1 MKRWDFD
8 LKIDD
13 IERDNDMPGYIY
25 LDYDNLNCKR
35 MANSLLEAGKI
46 DDVDE
51 VGEYFNECAELVSD
65 DSSACETWQGRFDV
79 HIDMTYELKVGVE
92 VYHAHYEDDW
102 DNVPD
107 SWPDWAKQLA
117 EENEKLGEYYRDLDK
132 DKETQEKF
140 DFALRNFS
148 DLSKVNWKLAMK

>member
-1 MKRWDFD
+1 MKRLNFD

-25 LDYDNLNCKR
+25 LDLDNLNYKQ

-46 DDVDE
+46 DGVDE
-51 VGEYFNECAELVSD
+51 AGEFFNVCAELVSD
-65 DSSACETWQGRFDV
+65 NSSACEPRPGYCDV
-79 HIDMTYELKVGVE
+79 HIDMTYELQVGME

-102 DNVPD
+102 NDVPD
-107 SWPDWAKQLA
+107 GWPDWAKQLA
-117 EENEKLGEYYRDLDK
+117 EENEKLGEYYRDLHK

-140 DFALRNFS
+140 DFALRYS
-148 DLSKVNWKLAMK
+148 DDLNKVNWKLAMK

>member
-8 LKIDD
+8 LKNDD
-13 IERDNDMPGYIY
+13 IERDNKMPGYIF
-25 LDYDNLNCKR
+25 LDHDNHNCKR

-51 VGEYFNECAELVSD
+51 VGEYFNDYAELVSD
-65 DSSACETWQGRFDV
+65 NCSACEPYRGLFNV

-102 DNVPD
+102 RNVLDNPD
-107 SWPDWAKQLA
+107 HWAKQLS
-117 EENEKLGEYYRDLDK
+117 EENEKLGEYYRDLNK
-132 DKETQEKF
+132 DKATQEKF
-140 DFALRNFS
+140 DYALRNSS

>member
-8 LKIDD
+8 IKIDD
-13 IERDNDMPGYIY
+13 IENDNDMPGYIY
-25 LDYDNLNCKR
+25 LDYGNPNCKR

-51 VGEYFNECAELVSD
+51 AGEYFNECAELVSD
-65 DSSACETWQGRFDV
+65 DSSACEPYRGLFDV

-102 DNVPD
+102 KNVLDNPD
-107 SWPDWAKQLA
+107 HWAKQLS
-117 EENEKLGEYYRDLDK
+117 EENEKLGEYYRDLNK
-132 DKETQEKF
+132 GEATQEKF
-140 DFALRNFS
+140 DFALRYS
-148 DLSKVNWKLAMK
+148 DDLSKVNWKLAMK